1 MKKKTMEQF
10 LEEQGMEQMDIND
23 ILHPGCKPRKSGG
36 NKTNEKHDDGLE
48 QSSVR
53 ANGAIK
59 R

>member
-36 NKTNEKHDDGLE
+36 NKNEKHDDGLE